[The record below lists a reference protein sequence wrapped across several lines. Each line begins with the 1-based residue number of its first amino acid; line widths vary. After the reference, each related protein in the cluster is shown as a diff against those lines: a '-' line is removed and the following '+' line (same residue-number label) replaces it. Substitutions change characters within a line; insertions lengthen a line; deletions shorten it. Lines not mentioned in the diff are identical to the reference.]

1 MCALSNEPH
10 AGCGPL
16 GLPSGVWRFYALI
29 SLMKRLRVGLFTFA
43 VVGVFSIPATANPVT
58 GKLELPP
65 APERPPITSKAF
77 LDRVDNPLA
86 PVKGVNVAQQIVV
99 VLEAADGGKVESPAQ
114 VSWDLAGESFS
125 KPVIGAPVGAE
136 VVIKNSS
143 KTARNLTATEDPKLI
158 PAGPINPTGPKS
170 FRPTEAKIYNIGDK
184 DAPHLHGVLVVVG
197 TKHIAYVDAAGKFD
211 FGDVPEGQ
219 YKLRIFYKSG
229 WLDRPDDTVNVATKG
244 KTELSVKVPAGFP
257 LKK

>member
-1 MCALSNEPH
+1 
-10 AGCGPL
+10 
-16 GLPSGVWRFYALI
+16 
-29 SLMKRLRVGLFTFA
+29 MKPLRVGLFTFA
-43 VVGVFSIPATANPVT
+43 VVGVFTGPASANPVS
-58 GKLELPP
+58 GKLDLPP
-65 APERPPITSKAF
+65 APDRPPIASKGF
-77 LDRVDNPLA
+77 LDRGENPLA

-143 KTARNLTATEDPKLI
+143 KTARNLIAAEDPKLI

-170 FRPTEAKIYNIGDK
+170 FRPTEPNIYNVGDK
-184 DAPHLHGVLVVVG
+184 DTPHLHGVLVVVN
-197 TKHIAYVDAAGKFD
+197 TKHIASVDAAGKFD
-211 FGDVPEGQ
+211 FGDVAEGQ
-219 YKLRIFYKSG
+219 YKLRVFYKSG
-229 WLDRPDDTVNVATKG
+229 WIDRPDDTVNVATKG
-244 KTELSVKVPAGFP
+244 KTELSVKVPAGYP